1 MNTGA
6 AVQMRLQRA
15 QALAQ
20 QGDLPGALAVL
31 EQATPGERAGV
42 QSFQV
47 DLLKALDRKEEA
59 LVIRRAQAA
68 AMPGSVVAQH
78 NLASSLGDTGRN
90 VEAVEAARRAF
101 ANGGDAPETWL
112 VLARALSACAR
123 HDEAE
128 DAYRQALKRRPVYGD
143 AVRELAQL
151 IWMRGGGREAATA
164 PVLDALKLPP
174 NDAELLTC
182 LAVVLIYGGA
192 DPREAWGELTRRA
205 REGGVRAAT
214 VEIAAGQLAL
224 KFDPALAV
232 DHARAAT
239 QAAPNTLEPWTSLAE
254 AMIASGDPDG
264 AMEILCQLLAAPI
277 PDQKVLALH
286 ATASR
291 LKGQTD
297 ALGLDDLEGLVGALS
312 IDTPPGWSDLAAY
325 LADLKAAL
333 LAQHAY
339 QNHPLGQSLR
349 HGTQTPVDLTLVD
362 DPAIRAFFTAIDGP
376 IRRHLARLGQ
386 GEDPVRV
393 RNSGCY
399 RLKGCWSVRLAPGGF
414 HEHHIHPKGWYSSAC
429 YIDVPPVVEA
439 GGREGWL
446 ALAQPPFP
454 TSPPLEPL
462 RYEKPEPG
470 KLVLFPSC
478 LWHGTVPFSGDQPR
492 LSIAF
497 DIAPA

>member
-1 MNTGA
+1 MNTGP

-20 QGDLPGALAVL
+20 QGDLTGALAVL
-31 EQATPGERAGV
+31 EQAPPNERIAV
-42 QSFQV
+42 QTLQV

-59 LVIRRAQAA
+59 LTIRREQAA
-68 AMPGSVVAQH
+68 LAPRSVVAQH
-78 NLASSLGDTGRN
+78 NLASLLGDTGRN
-90 VEAVEAARRAF
+90 AEAVEAARRAL

-112 VLARALSACAR
+112 VLARALSACSR
-123 HDEAE
+123 HDEAV
-128 DAYRQALKRRPVYGD
+128 DAYGQAIERRPAYSD

-151 IWMRGGGREAATA
+151 IWMRGGTREAAAA
-164 PVLDALKLPP
+164 PVLKALKGTPG
-174 NDAELLTC
+174 DAELLTC
-182 LAVVLIYGGA
+182 LAVVLLYGGA
-192 DPREAWGELTRRA
+192 DPREAWDELTRRA

-214 VEIAAGQLAL
+214 VEVAASKFAL
-224 KFDPALAV
+224 KFDMGVAL

-239 QAAPNTLEPWTSLAE
+239 QLEPGVIESWANLAE
-254 AMIASGDPDG
+254 ILIASGAADE
-264 AMEILCQLLAAPI
+264 ALEILRQLLAAPGA
-277 PDQKVLALH
+277 DQKVLALH

-291 LKGQTD
+291 VKGGGD
-297 ALGLDDLEGLVGALS
+297 PLGLDDVNGLVGALT
-312 IDTPPGWSDLAAY
+312 IDAPPGWKDLPAY
-325 LADLKAAL
+325 LADLKTAL

-339 QNHPLGQSLR
+339 ENHPLGQSLQ

-362 DPAIRAFFTAIDGP
+362 DPVIRAFFVAVDGP
-376 IRRHLARLGQ
+376 IRRHLAQLGQ
-386 GEDPVRV
+386 GTDPVRS
-393 RNSGCY
+393 RNTGDY
-399 RLKGCWSVRLAPGGF
+399 RLNGCWSVRLAPGGF

-429 YIDVPPVVEA
+429 YIETPPVVDA

-478 LWHGTVPFSGDQPR
+478 LWHGTVPFGGDQPR
-492 LSIAF
+492 LTVAF
-497 DIAPA
+497 DIVPV

>member
-20 QGDLPGALAVL
+20 QGDLLGALAVL

-151 IWMRGGGREAATA
+151 IWMRGGGREAATT
-164 PVLDALKLPP
+164 PVLAALKAAPT
-174 NDAELLTC
+174 DAELLTC
-182 LAVVLIYGGA
+182 LAVVLMYGGA

-205 REGGVRAAT
+205 RDGGVRAAM

-254 AMIASGDPDG
+254 AMIASGDADG
-264 AMEILCQLLAAPI
+264 AMEILRQLLAAPI

-291 LKGQTD
+291 LKRQTD
-297 ALGLDDLEGLVGALS
+297 ALGLDDLEGLVGALG

-386 GEDPVRV
+386 GEDPVRA
-393 RNSGCY
+393 RNSGNY

-492 LSIAF
+492 LSVAF

>member
-1 MNTGA
+1 MNPGP

-20 QGDLPGALAVL
+20 QGDLLGALAVL
-31 EQATPGERAGV
+31 EQAPPAERTAV

-47 DLLKALDRKEEA
+47 DLLKALDRKAEA
-59 LVIRRAQAA
+59 LAIRRAQAA
-68 AMPGSVVAQH
+68 DAPGSVVAQH
-78 NLASSLGDTGRN
+78 NLASSLGDNGLN
-90 VEAVEAARRAF
+90 VEAVQAARRAF

-123 HDEAE
+123 HDEAD
-128 DAYRQALKRRPVYGD
+128 DAYRQALRRRPVYGD

-151 IWMRGGGREAATA
+151 IWMRGGTREAATA
-164 PVLDALKLPP
+164 PVLDALKSAPA
-174 NDAELLTC
+174 DADLLTC
-182 LAVVLIYGGA
+182 LAVVLMYGGA

-205 REGGVRAAT
+205 RESGVRAAT
-214 VEIAAGQLAL
+214 VEMAAGQLAL
-224 KFDPALAV
+224 KFDAALAV
-232 DHARAAT
+232 DHARVAT
-239 QAAPNTLEPWTSLAE
+239 QLAPGVIETWANLAE
-254 AMIASGDPDG
+254 ALIASGDPDG
-264 AMEILCQLLAAPI
+264 ALEILRQLAAAPVA
-277 PDQKVLALH
+277 DQKVLALH

-291 LKGQTD
+291 LKGQAD
-297 ALGLDDLEGLVGALS
+297 ALGLDDMDGLVGALT
-312 IDTPPGWSDLAAY
+312 IDTPPGWSDLPAY
-325 LADLKAAL
+325 LADLKTAL

-339 QNHPLGQSLR
+339 ENHPLGQSLR

-386 GEDPVRV
+386 GGDPVRA
-393 RNSGCY
+393 RNSGHY
-399 RLKGCWSVRLAPGGF
+399 RLNGCWSVRLAPGGF

-446 ALAQPPFP
+446 ALARPPFP
-454 TSPPLEPL
+454 TPQPLEPL
-462 RYEKPEPG
+462 RYEKPAPG

-492 LSIAF
+492 LTVAF
-497 DIAPA
+497 DIVPA

>member
-31 EQATPGERAGV
+31 EQAAPGERAGV

-59 LVIRRAQAA
+59 LVIRRTQAA
-68 AMPGSVVAQH
+68 AAPGSIVAQH

-90 VEAVEAARRAF
+90 IEAVEAARRAF

-112 VLARALSACAR
+112 VLARSLSACAR
-123 HDEAE
+123 HDEAD

-151 IWMRGGGREAATA
+151 IWMRGESREAAAA
-164 PVLDALKLPP
+164 PVLDALKLAPT
-174 NDAELLTC
+174 DAELLTC
-182 LAVVLIYGGA
+182 LAVVLMYGGA

-205 REGGVRAAT
+205 RDGGVQAAM
-214 VEIAAGQLAL
+214 VEMAAGQLAL

-264 AMEILCQLLAAPI
+264 ALEILRQLLAAPI

-291 LKGQTD
+291 LKGQAD
-297 ALGLDDLEGLVGALS
+297 ALGLDDMDGLVGAVT
-312 IDTPPGWSDLAAY
+312 IDTPPGWDDLAAY
-325 LADLKAAL
+325 LADLRAAL

-362 DPAIRAFFTAIDGP
+362 DPVIRAFFTAIDGP

-393 RNSGCY
+393 RNSGSY

-429 YIDVPPVVEA
+429 YIEVPPVVEA

-446 ALAQPPFP
+446 ALGQPPFP

-492 LSIAF
+492 LSVAF
-497 DIAPA
+497 DIIPA

>member
-164 PVLDALKLPP
+164 PVLDALKLAP

-232 DHARAAT
+232 GHAHAAT
-239 QAAPNTLEPWTSLAE
+239 QAAPNTLEAWTSLAE

-264 AMEILCQLLAAPI
+264 AMEILRQLLAAPT

-386 GEDPVRV
+386 GEDPVRA
-393 RNSGCY
+393 RNSGNY

-439 GGREGWL
+439 DGREGWL

-492 LSIAF
+492 LSVAF
-497 DIAPA
+497 DIVPA